1 VIRTAPAT
9 AAAILLRAGEGAAL
23 AAQDYPQR
31 PIRLILPLSAGGS
44 ADIVGRLLTQKLS
57 ERLGQHFV
65 VDNRPGAGSIIGT
78 QIAAR
83 APRDGYTLLLAG
95 SSFTI
100 APSLRRELPH
110 DPVKDFTPITQASAS
125 PNLLVVHPDVAVS
138 TVRDLIAFAR
148 AKPGRIHYASPGI
161 GTSPHFAAALFD
173 MMAGIDMVHVPF
185 KGAGPAIQGL
195 IGGQVQ
201 VSFASMLSAIAQ
213 VRQGRLRALAVTGAG
228 RSSALPELPT
238 VAESGLPGFEAGSWQ
253 GFFAPAGT
261 PVAIVERLNH
271 EIVAVVK
278 LPDVTAHLLKDGS
291 EPVGST
297 QEAFAK
303 HVADEL
309 AKWATVAKKAGMQIN

>member
-1 VIRTAPAT
+1 
-9 AAAILLRAGEGAAL
+9 
-23 AAQDYPQR
+23 
-31 PIRLILPLSAGGS
+31 
-44 ADIVGRLLTQKLS
+44 
-57 ERLGQHFV
+57 
-65 VDNRPGAGSIIGT
+65 
-78 QIAAR
+78 
-83 APRDGYTLLLAG
+83 
-95 SSFTI
+95 
-100 APSLRRELPH
+100 
-110 DPVKDFTPITQASAS
+110 
-125 PNLLVVHPDVAVS
+125 
-138 TVRDLIAFAR
+138 
-148 AKPGRIHYASPGI
+148 
-161 GTSPHFAAALFD
+161 
-173 MMAGIDMVHVPF
+173 M
-185 KGAGPAIQGL
+185 
-195 IGGQVQ
+195 
-201 VSFASMLSAIAQ
+201 SFASMLSAIAQ

-278 LPDVTAHLLKDGS
+278 LPDVTAYLLKDGS